1 MDEIDAR
8 IAKRL
13 KGWRQAR
20 GLTLD
25 QLADRAQVS
34 RAMISRIERGD
45 SSPTATLLGR
55 LCAGLGVTLSMLMA
69 AVEDTG
75 PTVLRAADQPVWRD
89 PETGFLRRAVSPT
102 GIGVPVDIVE
112 STLVPGTSLG
122 YPPSPWAAQ
131 HVLGQEGELTVTL
144 GEGPDMTTLTIG
156 PGDCAHY
163 RLDRSTTL
171 NNRGLVPCRYLVIL
185 YRREASLP

>member
-1 MDEIDAR
+1 MDGVDAR

-25 QLADRAQVS
+25 QLADRSQVS

-55 LCAGLGVTLSMLMA
+55 LCAGLGVTLSL
-69 AVEDTG
+69 
-75 PTVLRAADQPVWRD
+75 LRATDQPVWRD

-112 STLVPGTSLG
+112 STLLPGTSLG

-131 HVLGQEGELTVTL
+131 HVLGQAGELTVTL
-144 GEGPDMTTLTIG
+144 GDGEAMDTLVIG